1 MSKDKDST
9 KAGPKERLRVDFNRI
24 VRNTWGESYRTVGG
38 APLRLGKVVVDA
50 IEAASGARGA
60 TLESDEK
67 LRLADLARKI
77 VNTKLDDSVEAA
89 PFTVL
94 TLPRRIADQLDRHV
108 AAAAFVTGVYASCN
122 RLLYGAEAK
131 VLSFDDIEEEGVP
144 DEIEQ
149 DKGPVPDEAP
159 KVEDEIDEANV
170 ETVPCAAV
178 EPASQSQA

>member
-108 AAAAFVTGVYASCN
+108 AAAAFVTGV
-122 RLLYGAEAK
+122 
-131 VLSFDDIEEEGVP
+131 P